1 MADLK
6 SVFEQ
11 IKNTDSKLPP
21 DEYVSNILTVV
32 CAGLYYKKA
41 MSVVFDENG
50 SSSVIYSDERLA
62 PSELLAASAI
72 GLADAARSIKK
83 TLILKS
89 GGKITLPPGTKIC
102 VLLPLLFGKDIM
114 GATVLYGF
122 EKETVSDEEIEF
134 LEQLNAL
141 IAFASMKNEYLK
153 VNAAKLD
160 DSGLNSIMDNISRK
174 VL

>member
-1 MADLK
+1 M
-6 SVFEQ
+6 
-11 IKNTDSKLPP
+11 
-21 DEYVSNILTVV
+21 
-32 CAGLYYKKA
+32 
-41 MSVVFDENG
+41 
-50 SSSVIYSDERLA
+50 
-62 PSELLAASAI
+62 
-72 GLADAARSIKK
+72 
-83 TLILKS
+83 ILKS
-89 GGKITLPPGTKIC
+89 GGKITLPSGTRIC

-153 VNAAKLD
+153 VSAAKLD

-174 VL
+174 IL